1 MALSHRAT
9 YSPESIMNT
18 RHISLAALLLISTP
32 LAFAL
37 PAPAPAHAMAAAAAP
52 AAPKLQ
58 AALRSLWHEHVVH
71 TRDYAMAVHAHDTAK
86 AKAAADAVV
95 ANAKA
100 IADAIGGFYGKPAGE
115 RMLSLL
121 AGHWGGVKA
130 LTDAAAAG
138 DSTGQ
143 AKAMETLNANGAD
156 IAKFLAGAN
165 PNLPESTL
173 LSLLAGHVAHHAT
186 QVRQIMGDDSKGEAA
201 TWAAMQQHM
210 DTIADALAAGIAKQF
225 PDKAG

>member
-1 MALSHRAT
+1 MKPSTLL
-9 YSPESIMNT
+9 
-18 RHISLAALLLISTP
+18 LAALLAGSAP

-37 PAPAPAHAMAAAAAP
+37 PHADHAAAAAP

-58 AALRSLWHEHVVH
+58 AALRSLWHGHIVA
-71 TRDYAMAVHAHDTAK
+71 TRDYAMAVHAHDDAK

-95 ANAKA
+95 SDAKQL
-100 IADAIGGFYGKPAGE
+100 ADAVGSFYGKPAGE
-115 RMLSLL
+115 RMLTLL

-130 LTDAAAAG
+130 LTDASAKNDQAG
-138 DSTGQ
+138 A
-143 AKAMETLNANGAD
+143 AKAMDTLSANGAE

-165 PNLPESTL
+165 PNWPEPTL
-173 LSLLAGHVAHHAT
+173 LSLLTGHVAHHAT
-186 QVRQIMGDDSKGEAA
+186 QIRQIMAGDSKGETA

-225 PDKAG
+225 PDKAH